1 MKAARPTLAFGKES
15 VEKYKEVNR
24 KLFDEQLSN
33 KDLFFIAV
41 GFGVHFAQ
49 RIQKFERAS
58 TGPRT
63 ELTDEDLYLLQ
74 AVAFEESDQE
84 EELPD
89 EQNRN
94 EIAVQY
100 AEGGIRIIHDLVK
113 DKTAEHARTAF
124 LRDFQNTLKG

>member
-124 LRDFQNTLKG
+124 LRDFQKTLKG

>member
-15 VEKYKEVNR
+15 LEKYKEVNR

-94 EIAVQY
+94 EIAVQF

-113 DKTAEHARTAF
+113 DKTAEHARAAF
-124 LRDFQNTLKG
+124 LRDFQKTLKG